1 MAVIRASAY
10 LTAGSTDGPLI
21 MPQWD
26 KQEKSSN
33 LNFLIQ
39 KDVGMLIIDLH
50 NSVQKFYL
58 FFFWAFHFFCHVLLQ
73 TLWHLSA
80 STRLLDTMLFLAVT

>member
-10 LTAGSTDGPLI
+10 LTAGSTDGPLT

-26 KQEKSSN
+26 RQEKSSN

-39 KDVGMLIIDLH
+39 KDVGMLIINLH
-50 NSVQKFYL
+50 NPVQKF
-58 FFFWAFHFFCHVLLQ
+58 FFFEPSISSVMFYCRHYDIFQQARDCLILCSF
-73 TLWHLSA
+73 
-80 STRLLDTMLFLAVT
+80 